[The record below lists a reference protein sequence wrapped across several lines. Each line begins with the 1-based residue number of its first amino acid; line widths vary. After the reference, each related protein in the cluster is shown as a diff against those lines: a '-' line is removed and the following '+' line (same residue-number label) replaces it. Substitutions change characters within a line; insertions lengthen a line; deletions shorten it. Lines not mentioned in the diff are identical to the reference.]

1 MELIDKEK
9 LLYYLEN
16 EKNKIKGMLFS
27 PYDEGVYDGL
37 VKAIR
42 KINKFPTIDKAEI
55 GGIK

>member
-9 LLYYLEN
+9 LLYRLEN

-37 VKAIR
+37 VKAIK
-42 KINKFPTIDKAEI
+42 KIDKFPVIDEVEM
-55 GGIK
+55 GSVR